1 MNEYF
6 TLLKAESLRL
16 FGINKAL
23 HNKDKSAKKKLGAS
37 ITGIVIIGCIVAF
50 MSAIYGFMFYESL
63 KNTGEER
70 YAPAIMVAV
79 TSIIVVFQALRN
91 ANGVVFGFA
100 DYETICAL
108 PVKNK
113 NVVWAKLTYV
123 YLENLVYFIL
133 FVVPVSVVYGVLSHS
148 GIGFYLRTAA
158 GILLSPALPVALGLA
173 VGTAVAVFA
182 ARFKK
187 SNVLSV
193 ILSFAFMAAYFAFV
207 FMMSDEN
214 AEIIA
219 SVATKIANVYPVA
232 DLYANGIVRFD
243 GIKFLIFAGLSIVIF
258 CLYMSLISKFYAK
271 INRAIMYK
279 KSGGGKVVEV
289 KSSTSGKVLL
299 KREFGKWINTPGYVL
314 NSAMGAVMLII
325 MTVLVAIKLNG
336 VSEIDK
342 TVQSKE
348 DYKALI
354 AMLDYA
360 KSFIPLV
367 PVLCVGMCYY
377 CGSSISIEGKSVWI
391 IKSLPVDPKEVFKAK
406 IRLNLIITIL
416 PTVISCV
423 VFGVALK
430 LNIVEIILC
439 IIASVSYCVTSAMF
453 GLFVNIKKH
462 NYDWQSAVEVIKR
475 GAASTICV
483 LVGMFIFIP
492 LGIILA
498 CIIMVTGIL
507 GLPATYFSFVAL
519 ALIFNVF
526 NLILGKYLSGKGVT
540 DFLKS

>member
-23 HNKDKSAKKKLGAS
+23 HNKDASAKKKLGAS
-37 ITGIVIIGCIVAF
+37 VTGIALIGCIVAF
-50 MSAIYGFMFYESL
+50 MSAIYGFMFYQTL
-63 KNTGEER
+63 KSTGEER
-70 YAPAIMVAV
+70 YAPAIMVAI
-79 TSIIVVFQALRN
+79 TSIIVLFQAMRN

-100 DYETICAL
+100 DYETTCAL
-108 PVKNK
+108 PVKNR
-113 NVVWAKLTYV
+113 NIVFAKLTYV

-133 FVVPVSVVYGVLSHS
+133 FVVPVSIVYGTLSRES
-148 GIGFYLRTAA
+148 AGFYLRTAV
-158 GILLSPALPVALGLA
+158 GILFSPAIPIALGLA

-187 SNVLSV
+187 SNVLSMV
-193 ILSFAFMAAYFAFV
+193 LSFALMAAYFVFV
-207 FMMSDEN
+207 FMMSGDN
-214 AEIIA
+214 ADMIA
-219 SVATKIANVYPVA
+219 SIATKIATVYPIA
-232 DLYANGIVRFD
+232 DLYANGIVCFD
-243 GIKFLIFAGLSIVIF
+243 AIKFLIYAGLSIVVL
-258 CLYMSLISKFYAK
+258 CLYMFLISKFYTK

-279 KSGGGKVVEV
+279 KSGGNKIVEV
-289 KSSTSGKVLL
+289 KSSTSGRVLL

-314 NSAMGAVMLII
+314 NSATGALMLII
-325 MTVLVAIKLNG
+325 MTVLVAIKING
-336 VSEIDK
+336 ISEIGK
-342 TVQSKE
+342 TAQSEE
-348 DYKALI
+348 DYNSLI
-354 AMLDYA
+354 AMFRYA

-367 PVLCVGMCYY
+367 PILCVGMCYY

-406 IRLNLIITIL
+406 IRLNLIITVL

-423 VFGVALK
+423 VFGVVLK
-430 LNIVEIILC
+430 LNVIEIILC
-439 IIASVSYCVTSAMF
+439 IIACVSYCVTSAMF

-492 LGIILA
+492 LSLILA
-498 CIIMVTGIL
+498 CIIMVTGML
-507 GLPATYFSFVAL
+507 GLPATYFSFIVL